1 MPFSRPG
8 ALTIA
13 VDDDQAQELPRLL
26 EEASAA
32 GTRAELIS
40 GERARELEPMITPEC
55 RGALHLPDE
64 GLIDPMRLTCAYA
77 ELAAANG
84 AEIRLDC
91 PALGFTRTGERLT
104 AVDTPAGRLEA
115 GYVVNAAGVA
125 GGRVSALAGGEEL
138 QIWPRKGQYWI
149 LDRAFGDR
157 LQMMVLPVPM
167 PHTRGV
173 QVVPTTNGS
182 VLLGPDAQEITDAD
196 DKSTDL
202 DSLEV
207 ILEQTERLV
216 PSVTLDS
223 AIKTYA
229 ANRAACE
236 ETVRVR
242 PDARVPNLF
251 HVGNR
256 STGVSASPGTAD
268 HVLELLR
275 EAGLA
280 AADRADAVRALAKI
294 RRLLLD
300 EDPES
305 SARCRPR
312 YRPGRLR
319 LRAGD
324 CRRDCRAHYRSRVPA
339 RSIEGVRKRTR
350 ATAGRCQG
358 SVCMAGVAFLCS
370 LHTGQDPRPTFD
382 RDPTAQRSALA
393 VSASRMAVVGAG
405 IAGLAAAAEL
415 SARGHVTLLD
425 RLPVAGGV
433 LGYEADV
440 VRELEGRCAATGVRA
455 YARATAIRWTDRRAL
470 DRGAGGIAGT
480 TSTPRLRRRRPPGT
494 QAELRIPGRGSP
506 ACCRRRWRSTSP
518 RPSVVLGRRVA
529 IVGAGDWAARVRRT
543 RSRRSPSASP
553 WSRTPAPRRR
563 AFITIA

>member
-1 MPFSRPG
+1 MSPATRYDVVVIGGGVLGTAAAARLAMTTASVCLLEEADDVGEGASKGNAGIATTYYAPPGTIEADLIAASWPRWEDICQRLDVPFSRPG

-13 VDDDQAQELPRLL
+13 LDDDQAKELPRLL
-26 EEASAA
+26 EEAVAA

-84 AEIRLDC
+84 AEVRLDC

-115 GYVVNAAGVA
+115 GYVINAAGVA
-125 GGRVSALAGGEEL
+125 GGRISALAGGEEIR
-138 QIWPRKGQYWI
+138 IWPRKGQYWI
-149 LDRAFGDR
+149 LDRAFGER

-182 VLLGPDAQEITDAD
+182 VLLGPDAQEITDPD

-202 DSLEV
+202 DSLGV
-207 ILEQTERLV
+207 ILGQTERLV
-216 PSVTLDS
+216 PAVTPDS

-242 PDARVPNLF
+242 PDARVPNLI

-256 STGVSASPGTAD
+256 STGVSASPGTAE
-268 HVLELLR
+268 HALELLR
-275 EAGLA
+275 TAGLD
-280 AADRADAVRALAKI
+280 AADRPDAVRALPKI

-305 SARCRPR
+305 LPDVDPR
-312 YRPGRLR
+312 YRQVVCVCEQVTAAEIAAAL
-319 LRAGD
+319 
-324 CRRDCRAHYRSRVPA
+324 SVRVPA

-370 LHTGQDPRPTFD
+370 LHTGQPP
-382 RDPTAQRSALA
+382 
-393 VSASRMAVVGAG
+393 
-405 IAGLAAAAEL
+405 
-415 SARGHVTLLD
+415 
-425 RLPVAGGV
+425 
-433 LGYEADV
+433 ADL
-440 VRELEGRCAATGVRA
+440 RQGPD
-455 YARATAIRWTDRRAL
+455 RATI
-470 DRGAGGIAGT
+470 GV
-480 TSTPRLRRRRPPGT
+480 
-494 QAELRIPGRGSP
+494 GS
-506 ACCRRRWRSTSP
+506 
-518 RPSVVLGRRVA
+518 
-529 IVGAGDWAARVRRT
+529 VR
-543 RSRRSPSASP
+543 
-553 WSRTPAPRRR
+553 
-563 AFITIA
+563 